1 MMGQNKY
8 SNIGKKQIIGVMN
21 QIIQKMEALEITLN
35 MLVMF
40 VDKDKEFND
49 FMKKQLGGNNGLQS
63 DAGDNSGGDTATST
77 EDKR

>member
-1 MMGQNKY
+1 
-8 SNIGKKQIIGVMN
+8 
-21 QIIQKMEALEITLN
+21 MEALEITLN

-77 EDKR
+77 ED

>member
-8 SNIGKKQIIGVMN
+8 SNIGKKQIICVMN

-77 EDKR
+77 ED

>member
-40 VDKDKEFND
+40 VDKYKEFND

-77 EDKR
+77 ED

>member
-77 EDKR
+77 ED

>member
-40 VDKDKEFND
+40 VDKDKEFNN

-77 EDKR
+77 ED